1 MTTTYLVTNA
11 FATSV
16 LEIKNPWLIVNCN
29 YVVGAYEGRAA
40 ARAAKATGLAGKVV
54 SLKEITLEIVDAA
67 EKTFIEETSA
77 EVEEDKPTGYETHG
91 FTHCPSCGTHL
102 SNGVGAHNQ
111 EVNGKQVK
119 HDKFEYCC
127 LGCGTEFGQ
136 AIEVKTEKAPKA
148 KAEPKVIENR
158 STAEKPCRLVWDLAD
173 AMVGARRKDVIA
185 AAVAKGVAFYTA
197 RTQYQLWAQIQ
208 KEMAARK
215 TAVVK

>member
-54 SLKEITLEIVDAA
+54 SLKEITLEIVDAV
-67 EKTFIEETSA
+67 EPL
-77 EVEEDKPTGYETHG
+77 VEEAKPFGFEDHG
-91 FTHCPSCGTHL
+91 LTHCPSCGIRL
-102 SNGVGAHNQ
+102 NNGVGVHNQ
-111 EVNGKQVK
+111 EVNGKRVK
-119 HDKFEYCC
+119 HDKFEYSC
-127 LGCGTEFGQ
+127 LSCDAEFGPV
-136 AIEVKTEKAPKA
+136 IEGKTEKAPKA

-173 AMVGARRKDVIA
+173 FMVGARRKDVIA